1 MNRYYLFS
9 IILFFSYFG
18 QLAAQ
23 DTFSKGLSFNYPA
36 CVITSIEVTD
46 SSYYASGVIADSIF
60 PYNTGIVFSKFD
72 FNGNLQQNSVLTDT
86 SKTYES
92 WKNALKTLPD
102 GNLILAGFSS
112 YQEGMLVKFTPEGDT
127 LFVTEY
133 MSPYFQENPWFV
145 MRDLVP
151 LPDGDFAFTAIIE
164 RENFD
169 NDILLTRVDSTGQIL
184 WQKIFG
190 EETDEAAHSL
200 LATNDGG
207 LLIGAGKA
215 GLGLYMV
222 KTDGDGETEWIY
234 TAPVPLAQSGAL
246 ELYQL
251 PNDDFII
258 SSARIMETPG
268 GVLGINP
275 FLFRLN
281 SAMEW
286 DWEVNFFD
294 SLAGFDNILTKILPL
309 PDNEHF

>member
-234 TAPVPLAQSGAL
+234 TAPCTSDSKWCLR
-246 ELYQL
+246 
-251 PNDDFII
+251 II
-258 SSARIMETPG
+258 PI
-268 GVLGINP
+268 
-275 FLFRLN
+275 
-281 SAMEW
+281 
-286 DWEVNFFD
+286 
-294 SLAGFDNILTKILPL
+294 TK
-309 PDNEHF
+309 